1 MPNSGPT
8 KKVDLRGVFLEL
20 QKEMI
25 ASLSATRQVVQH
37 SGAKGSSTELQWQ
50 TMLNNYLPERY
61 FVDKAFVLDCDG
73 NLSEEID
80 VVIYDRQYS
89 PFLFNQNFVK
99 YVPAES
105 VYAVFEVKQEIDS
118 GVVKYAGEKVAS
130 VRRLHRTSVPVPGV
144 PEPKE
149 PGYVVGG
156 VLTLS
161 SSWSP
166 ALGKAFVDSLGGAP
180 EEERLNIG
188 CVLECGGFEAVYD
201 KGLEPPVEISSPE
214 TSLIFFFLHL
224 LSRLQRMGTVPAL
237 DLSVYGRV
245 L

>member
-1 MPNSGPT
+1 MPNSGPA

-20 QKEMI
+20 QKQMI
-25 ASLSATRQVVQH
+25 ASLAATRQVIQH

-50 TMLNNYLPERY
+50 TMLRSYLPERY
-61 FVDKAFVLDCDG
+61 AVDKAFVLDCEG

-80 VVIYDRQYS
+80 LVIYDRQYS

-105 VYAVFEVKQEIDS
+105 VYAVFEIKQEIGS

-130 VRRLHRTSVPVPGV
+130 VRRLRRTSVPAPGV
-144 PEPKE
+144 PQAKE
-149 PGYVVGG
+149 PGYIVGG

-161 SSWSP
+161 SSWNP
-166 ALGKAFVDSLGGAP
+166 ALGKTFVDALGELP
-180 EEERLNIG
+180 KDERLNIG
-188 CVLECGGFEAVYD
+188 CALECGGFEAVYGKD
-201 KGLEPPVEISSPE
+201 LEPFVEISSPE

-224 LSRLQRMGTVPAL
+224 LSRLQWMGTVPAL